1 MNKPMDIIGKK
12 FNRLTVLELV
22 GTDKYGNT
30 KFLCE
35 CDCGNRKILLG
46 SKVKG
51 GRTKSCG
58 CLHSE
63 TARNNT
69 KKHLSSH
76 TKLYSVYA
84 QILSR
89 CFCKTNKNY
98 HNYGGRGITVC
109 AEWADKENGFDSFY
123 KWAIQNGYNANAEF
137 GKCTIDRI
145 DNNGDYEPNNCRWVD
160 IKTQA
165 NNKRQNHLITFN
177 GKTQN
182 VTQWA
187 TELGFTKSTLFNRI
201 RKGWSIEK
209 MLTTPVKKYRR
220 K

>member
-51 GRTKSCG
+51 GRTK
-58 CLHSE
+58 
-63 TARNNT
+63 
-69 KKHLSSH
+69 
-76 TKLYSVYA
+76 
-84 QILSR
+84 
-89 CFCKTNKNY
+89 
-98 HNYGGRGITVC
+98 
-109 AEWADKENGFDSFY
+109 NGFDSFY

-145 DNNGDYEPNNCRWVD
+145 DNNGDYEPSNCRWVD

-201 RKGWSIEK
+201 RKGWSIEE